1 MVNIQG
7 LIECLDE
14 DYEIFGVLENLY
26 GKNSGVVAWGFKSY
40 LYANDGNFL
49 YDLNE
54 ILKKKK
60 ENGRIINPYGIYDGG
75 VIGYI
80 SYDAVRFWEK
90 VKDLKPPAENWPYAE
105 FFIPENILVY
115 EDDKFKVYGDENY
128 AIKCLKKSSSKNGLK
143 VSFYDESLDKE
154 KFEKGVKEI
163 LEYIRAGYAFQVV
176 LSRFYRFIYE
186 GNLASFY
193 FRLREANPSPYTYY
207 LKFFDRKIVGTSP
220 ELLFRVQNGTVETY
234 PIAGT
239 RPRGRSDEED
249 RALEIELLNSIKD
262 RAEHLMLL
270 DLARNDLGKVC
281 EAGTVTVPEMFYIEK
296 YSHVQHIVS
305 KVIGKLHK
313 RHNVYDVIKAVF
325 PAGTVSGAPK
335 PFAMNLI
342 EVLEEYKR
350 GPYAGSVGFI
360 NFDGNAEFSI
370 AIRTAFANK
379 DLLRIQAGAGIVYDS
394 DPTLEYMETEDK
406 LMALKVA
413 LRVS

>member
-1 MVNIQG
+1 
-7 LIECLDE
+7 
-14 DYEIFGVLENLY
+14 
-26 GKNSGVVAWGFKSY
+26 
-40 LYANDGNFL
+40 
-49 YDLNE
+49 
-54 ILKKKK
+54 
-60 ENGRIINPYGIYDGG
+60 
-75 VIGYI
+75 
-80 SYDAVRFWEK
+80 
-90 VKDLKPPAENWPYAE
+90 
-105 FFIPENILVY
+105 
-115 EDDKFKVYGDENY
+115 FKVYGDENY

-313 RHNVYDVIKAVF
+313 RRNVYDVIKAVF